1 MLRSKQIRILN
12 VFHLLLW
19 PFILCIYIFL
29 SAAEVEIFS
38 IDAGLA
44 LKKQITSFGDS
55 SIWDS

>member
-1 MLRSKQIRILN
+1 MAIHF
-12 VFHLLLW
+12 V
-19 PFILCIYIFL
+19 YIFFL